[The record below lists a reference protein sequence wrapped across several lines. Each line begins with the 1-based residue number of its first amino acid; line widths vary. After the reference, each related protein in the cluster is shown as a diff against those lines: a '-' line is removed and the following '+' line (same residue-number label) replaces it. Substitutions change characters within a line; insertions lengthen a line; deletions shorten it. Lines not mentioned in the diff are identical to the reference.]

1 MQLVGML
8 DSPYVR
14 RVAVTLIDAGVAFR
28 HRPISLFRQI
38 TEFSALSPLLKAPSL
53 VLDDGTAL
61 VDSSVILDYLG
72 TVSPEVARRLPAR
85 SARPLAALRATG
97 VALTVC
103 EKAVQVYYEASL
115 RTAEQRSEMWIQRIR
130 GQLGA
135 GLAALEAEIS
145 ESGGIGAEMGVAEI
159 SVVSAFGFVRSALAG
174 SFGVSAYPRLA
185 AFCDRAEALE
195 PFRQAPALDGVT
207 APID

>member
-28 HRPISLFRQI
+28 HRPISLFRHI
-38 TEFSALSPLLKAPSL
+38 DEFSKLSPLLKAPSL
-53 VLDDGTAL
+53 VLDDGTTL
-61 VDSSVILDYLG
+61 VESGVILDYLG
-72 TVSPEVARRLPAR
+72 VNHPEVARRLPAR
-85 SARPLAALRATG
+85 SDNPLAALRATG

-103 EKAVQVYYEASL
+103 EKAVQVFYEANL
-115 RTAEQRSEMWIQRIR
+115 RTAEQRSESWTDRIR
-130 GQLGA
+130 KQLGV
-135 GLAALEAEIS
+135 GLAALEAEIPVRS
-145 ESGGIGAEMGVAEI
+145 WIGAEMGVADI

-185 AFCDRAEALE
+185 AFCDRAEDLE
-195 PFRQAPALDGVT
+195 PFRRAPALDGVT